1 MRHEPPDARFAER
14 KPGTINTKH
23 KSNGETKMTTAAPT
37 KSAADARK
45 GVKTHRASLEVT
57 ILPNIAFDTLGQWA
71 KLEYVAAR
79 EVPNDGE
86 PFMVF
91 DVKYLEGSLPYMT
104 EGKDK
109 NQHPLAD
116 GTLVSLKGNARLV
129 RGFTLMKPGQKVIV
143 EYLGKK
149 DLPQGRTAN
158 DYNFD
163 IIEA

>member
-1 MRHEPPDARFAER
+1 
-14 KPGTINTKH
+14 
-23 KSNGETKMTTAAPT
+23 MTTAAPT

-45 GVKTHRASLEVT
+45 GLKTTRASLEVV
-57 ILPNIAFDTLGQWA
+57 ILPNIAFEAIGQWA

-109 NQHPLAD
+109 AQRPLTN
-116 GTLVSLKGNARLV
+116 GSFVSLKGNARLV
-129 RGFTLMKPGQKVIV
+129 RGFALMKPGQTVVV